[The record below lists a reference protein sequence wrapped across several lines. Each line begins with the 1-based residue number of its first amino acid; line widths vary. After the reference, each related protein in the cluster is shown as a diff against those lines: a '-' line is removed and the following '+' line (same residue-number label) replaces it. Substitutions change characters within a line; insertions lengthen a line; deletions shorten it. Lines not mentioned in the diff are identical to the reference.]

1 MGFQWKQLR
10 GERGEMEKWVL
21 IHKDTGRVV
30 IGIELSHYASTYQN
44 YLVRWRLQ
52 RIYSRYFYKVWMDT
66 LQFF

>member
-1 MGFQWKQLR
+1 MGFRWKQLR
-10 GERGEMEKWVL
+10 SERGEMEKWVL

-30 IGIELSHYASTYQN
+30 IGIELSHHASTYQN

>member
-10 GERGEMEKWVL
+10 SERGEMEKWVL

-44 YLVRWRLQ
+44 YLVRWRLK

>member
-10 GERGEMEKWVL
+10 SMRGEMEKWVL

-30 IGIELSHYASTYQN
+30 IGICLSRYASDYQN
-44 YLVRWRLQ
+44 YRIKMKLQ
-52 RIYSRYFYKVWMDT
+52 RIYSRYFYKVWMDN